1 MVAAA
6 GIAATVATTAGS
18 AIASSSASGK
28 QADATSAAA
37 AQANATQQA
46 QLDYAK
52 QIQQPFLDAGTGA
65 LKQTQ
70 NLLGLNGP
78 DAATQA
84 MSAFQASPGFGYQV
98 QQGLSAVD
106 NGAAARG
113 MLRSGNTL
121 RAEQTLGNNL
131 ASQDFTSYYNRLANL
146 VGTGATAANA
156 LSGVALNTGAG
167 MAQTDTSGANAL
179 SGIYGNEA
187 GGLSS
192 TLNNGV
198 SNALFTANRAG
209 WLNGSSSNPFSASAA
224 PTVTPS
230 IASDPFA

>member
-18 AIASSSASGK
+18 AIASSSAAGK

-37 AQANATQQA
+37 AQANATQQQ

-52 QIQQPFLDAGTGA
+52 QIQQPFLDAGSGA
-65 LKQTQ
+65 LKQQ
-70 NLLGLNGP
+70 NALLGLSGP
-78 DAATQA
+78 DAMADA
-84 MSAFQASPGFGYQV
+84 MSTFQASPGFGYQV

-131 ASQDFTSYYNRLANL
+131 ANQDFTNYFGRLSNL

-167 MAQTDTSGANAL
+167 MAGTDTSGANAL
-179 SGIYGNEA
+179 SNIYGNQA
-187 GGLSS
+187 SGLSS

-198 SNALFTANRAG
+198 SNALFTANKAG
-209 WLNGSSSNPFSASAA
+209 WLNSSSSNPFAASGV
-224 PTVTPS
+224 PIVTPS
-230 IASDPFA
+230 TASDPFA